1 MKYHMSCGCVIDKPA
16 RTRTNKRT
24 CPDHP
29 GAVVVERS
37 MPCCDCGK
45 EFKFSVL
52 GGGRKRCDACRKIKN
67 QENTKKTNEFKKAKR
82 RYQQKVTLVFECGCR
97 IRADKFPGRGH
108 RLCPKHQ
115 KRLKHRVSTCV
126 QCGEEFK
133 VPCLAGK
140 VQLLCQE
147 CIDRP
152 VAADVPIKKASEAA
166 ASYARN
172 DCKHR
177 SDCTMKYFEA
187 NCLPCLGCKKYE
199 PEEIRPTQLSKY
211 DPCEWAF
218 GEAV

>member
-1 MKYHMSCGCVIDKPA
+1 MSCGCVIEKPA

-29 GAVVVERS
+29 GEVVVERS
-37 MPCCDCGK
+37 MLCCDCGQ
-45 EFKFSVL
+45 EFKIPVL
-52 GGGRKRCDACRKIKN
+52 GGGHKRCPDCREIKN
-67 QENTKKTNEFKKAKR
+67 QENTRKTNASKKVER

-97 IRADKFPGRGH
+97 IRADKFPGRGN

-126 QCGEEFK
+126 RCGEEFK
-133 VPCLAGK
+133 VPCMTGK
-140 VQLLCQE
+140 VQLLCQD

-152 VAADVPIKKASEAA
+152 ITADVPIKKASEAA

-172 DCKHR
+172 NCKHR
-177 SDCTMKYFEA
+177 SDCTMKYFES

-211 DPCEWAF
+211 DPCEWAL
-218 GEAV
+218 GEEV